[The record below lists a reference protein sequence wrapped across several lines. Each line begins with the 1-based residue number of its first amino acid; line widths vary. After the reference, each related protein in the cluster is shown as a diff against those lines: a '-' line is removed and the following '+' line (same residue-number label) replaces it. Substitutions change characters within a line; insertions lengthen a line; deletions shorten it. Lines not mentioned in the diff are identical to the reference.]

1 MFRGRFDDIVFVGR
15 ALRRRPS
22 FAIVTV
28 LILSAALGG
37 TTLVFSA
44 VDAILV
50 RRLPVSSSSEIARLV
65 SVQHNRPP
73 VGDENPFGVY
83 EGWRSRSR
91 SFVDSFAQSDLQVSF
106 KQGSFSER
114 ARAEIVTG
122 EYFSILDTPPA
133 LGRLL
138 TRQDEWGTQTE
149 MPAVLSYDFWSKRF
163 GRDPH
168 VLGRVLRLD
177 DQPFTVVGVTG
188 NGFSGISIDSGPDL
202 RVPFIAGKFL
212 AKATEEGPALKDPRR
227 CCLWEIA
234 GRLRPGWTIAQAQ
247 PETSAS
253 IGAAWEEFISA
264 ARPVTEDDRRWIR
277 QRQVRVEGIE
287 RGVSRLRD
295 RFQTGLL
302 ALMCAVAL
310 FLTLACASV
319 AGLLLARVTAR
330 EREIAVRLA
339 LGATPARVVRQW
351 LVESALLAL
360 LGGLGGLLI
369 AWICLPLLDRLL
381 PPIRNLLTEQL
392 PVTLHVALNMRVFGF
407 AILIC
412 ACAAILTGA
421 SPAWH
426 ASRTDLITALK
437 SGDGTP
443 GRMHLRMLLV
453 GVQVAICTLVLAN
466 LGLMVETLYSLDHA
480 NAGFDRDHVVT
491 FTLDTALQKYTPEQ
505 VRSFAL
511 HLAEE
516 TRHLPGV
523 SSAAIAARALMRG
536 GGIRA
541 TFGLVGSRP
550 SASDALNTDINMV
563 SAGYFE
569 TMGMRLLAGR
579 TYDDRDTQVLKPV
592 SRVVNQSFVDRFF
605 AGVNPIGQTFG
616 NSEGEQYFK
625 AKYQIVGVVADA
637 RYRSLREASFPQVFE
652 CICQSSDM
660 LPNSFFQLE
669 VRSHGKPST
678 VIPAVQGVLR
688 GMGHNSALRE
698 VRTLGEDIEAS
709 LWTEHMLARLGSVF
723 SVLSALLTGVS
734 LYGLLSYVVGRK
746 SREIGIR
753 VALGARP
760 ADVVKVIFTKTLFF
774 VLAGIVAGLAIS
786 AVMGQFLRSLLYG
799 VSYTDKWAYGIGAVL
814 VMTIAALATTVPAFR
829 AARLDP
835 SVALR
840 RPA

>member
-1 MFRGRFDDIVFVGR
+1 MLGGMFRERT
-15 ALRRRPS
+15 

-28 LILSAALGG
+28 LILSTALGG

-50 RRLPVSSSSEIARLV
+50 RRLPVSHSREIARIVTL
-65 SVQHNRPP
+65 QHNRPP

-83 EGWRSRSR
+83 QAWRSRSR
-91 SFVDSFAQSDLQVSF
+91 SFATSFAQSDLQVSW
-106 KQGSFSER
+106 KEGLFSEPIQ
-114 ARAEIVTG
+114 AEIVTG
-122 EYFSILDTPPA
+122 AYFSVLDVAPA

-138 TRQDEWGTQTE
+138 TKQDEWATQAE

-177 DQPFTVVGVTG
+177 DQPFAIVGVTA
-188 NGFSGISIDSGPDL
+188 NGFSGISIDSGPDV

-212 AKATEEGPALKDPRR
+212 TEITEEGVGPKDPRR

-234 GRLRPGWTIAQAQ
+234 GRLRPGLTLAQAQ
-247 PETSAS
+247 PETTAS
-253 IGAAWEEFISA
+253 MQAAWEAFISA
-264 ARPVTEDDRRWIR
+264 QRPVTEDDRRWIQSR
-277 QRQVRVEGIE
+277 PTRVDGIE

-302 ALMCAVAL
+302 TLMGAVAL

-351 LVESALLAL
+351 LAESTLLTL

-381 PPIRNLLTEQL
+381 PPIRNLLTQQL

-407 AILIC
+407 TLLIC

-421 SPAWH
+421 SPAWQ
-426 ASRTDLITALK
+426 ASRTDLMTALK

-443 GRMHLRMLLV
+443 RSMLLRMMLV
-453 GVQVAICTLVLAN
+453 GVQVAICTVVLAN
-466 LGLMVETLYSLDHA
+466 LGLMVETLRGLDHS
-480 NAGFDRDHVVT
+480 NAGFDRGHVVT
-491 FTLDTALQKYTPEQ
+491 FTLDTALEKYTPQ
-505 VRSFAL
+505 QTQAFAL
-511 HLAEE
+511 RLVQE

-541 TFGLVGSRP
+541 TMGRTGSRP
-550 SASDALNTDINMV
+550 SALDGLNTDINMV
-563 SAGYFE
+563 SPGYFE
-569 TMGMRLLAGR
+569 SMGMRLLAGR
-579 TYDDRDTQVLKPV
+579 TYEQRDTEAPAPLP
-592 SRVVNQSFVDRFF
+592 RVVNQSFVERFF
-605 AGVNPIGQTFG
+605 PGVNPIGQTFG
-616 NSEGEQYFK
+616 NSEGEQLIQPKF
-625 AKYQIVGVVADA
+625 QIVGVVADA
-637 RYRSLREASFPQVFE
+637 RYRSLREASFPEVFN
-652 CICQSSDM
+652 CICRPSDM

-669 VRSHGKPST
+669 VRSHGNPAS
-678 VIPAVQGVLR
+678 VISAVQGLLR
-688 GMGHNSALRE
+688 GMGESSALRE
-698 VRTLGEDIEAS
+698 IRTLGEDIDAS
-709 LWTEHMLARLGSVF
+709 LWTEHMMFRLGSF
-723 SVLSALLTGVS
+723 FAALSALLTGIS
-734 LYGLLSYVVGRK
+734 LYGLLSYAVGRR

-753 VALGARP
+753 VALGAGP
-760 ADVVKVIFTKTLFF
+760 SDVVKAIFMKTLFF
-774 VLAGIVAGLAIS
+774 VLAGIAAGLAAS
-786 AVMGQFLRSLLYG
+786 ALIGQFLRSLLYG
-799 VSYTDKWAYGIGAVL
+799 VSYTDKWAYGIGVVL
-814 VMTIAALATTVPAFR
+814 VLVTAAIATTLPAIR